1 MKNINLFLLLISPSF
16 SCLAQQVSEKPMK
29 IQNKKLSRFII
40 KNIQNKIIPGL
51 FFILFPLCTF
61 AQNVEPIAKNE
72 LPNVVFILAD
82 DVGYADLG
90 VDGGKVPTP
99 NIDSLARQGMRFTD
113 AHSPAAL
120 CAPSRFSLLT
130 GSYPYRN
137 GRPGG
142 SWDVNNSSAFSFNGD
157 RTEAGRH
164 ITVGE
169 IMQNAG
175 YKTAFFGKMHTGG
188 NVYNEKG
195 EVIREKNKLNTMD
208 YSRGV
213 DDALNEHGFDYWL
226 GLLSGIQ
233 HEPYAYFENGNYVPV
248 DPRKPADNSSTRLLT
263 NGFYRVSDNGLSEI
277 VEAGRIPARGDED
290 YDSSQAGIILTNGA
304 VDFIDRHQQENE
316 ESGSEQPFLLY
327 FSSQAIHVPHTPPF
341 DFDGDPSTIDEQVYG
356 VTGAITSDVLYELD
370 LQVGKI
376 IKKLEEEGI
385 ADNTLIIFT
394 SDNGAL
400 WPNITHYGDP
410 EHDNNGPLRD
420 YKASIYEGGHRV
432 PFIAKWGDGTKE
444 GSVIPPGSISDQL
457 IVGHDWVATMY
468 ELTQQDMQEDQ
479 AKDSASLLPILTGN
493 QAEDDP
499 LHEFILYQAGF
510 AYDGALREGDL
521 VLVVDRNEEA
531 TELYDLANDLGQE
544 NNLIENE
551 QYQDTIT
558 RMRQKFLQYNDHDNE
573 TIEPRTTKA
582 FKSGRQ

>member
-1 MKNINLFLLLISPSF
+1 MINKISLLLI
-16 SCLAQQVSEKPMK
+16 LL
-29 IQNKKLSRFII
+29 I
-40 KNIQNKIIPGL
+40 
-51 FFILFPLCTF
+51 FPLCTF
-61 AQNVEPIAKNE
+61 AQNVETDK

-90 VDGGKVPTP
+90 IDGGKVPTP
-99 NIDSLARQGMRFTD
+99 NLNSLARQGMRFTD

-188 NVYNEKG
+188 NVYNEAG
-195 EVIREKNKLNTMD
+195 EVIREKNQLNTMD

-233 HEPYAYFENGNYVPV
+233 HEPYAYFHNGNYVPV
-248 DPRKPADNSSTRLLT
+248 DPENPANNSSTRLLT

-277 VEAGRIPARGDED
+277 VEAGKIPARGDKD
-290 YDSSQAGIILTNGA
+290 YDSSQAGIILTQGA
-304 VDFIDRHQQENE
+304 VDFIDQHQRENE

-356 VTGAITSDVLYELD
+356 VTGAMTSDVLYELD
-370 LQVGKI
+370 LQVGRI
-376 IKKLEEEGI
+376 LNKLEEEGI
-385 ADNTLIIFT
+385 TDNTLIIFT

-400 WPNITHYGDP
+400 WPDITHYGDS

-432 PFIAKWGDGTKE
+432 PFIAKWGDGTE
-444 GSVIPPGSISDQL
+444 TGSVIPPNTISDQL

-468 ELTQQDMQEDQ
+468 ELTQQNMQEDQ
-479 AKDSASLLPILTGN
+479 AKDSASLLPILTGKKS
-493 QAEDDP
+493 EDDP

-510 AYDGALREGDL
+510 ALDGAIREGNL
-521 VLVVDRNEEA
+521 VLMVDRNNQA
-531 TELYDLANDLGQE
+531 TELYDLSKDLAQE
-544 NNLIENE
+544 NNLIEKKTQQE
-551 QYQDTIT
+551 TIQ
-558 RMRQKFLQYNDHDNE
+558 RLHQKFLKFNDHDNK
-573 TIEPRTTKA
+573 TIEPRTTEA
-582 FKSGRQ
+582 FQVN

>member
-1 MKNINLFLLLISPSF
+1 MKPLHYTLFFLIS
-16 SCLAQQVSEKPMK
+16 
-29 IQNKKLSRFII
+29 
-40 KNIQNKIIPGL
+40 L
-51 FFILFPLCTF
+51 FFSF
-61 AQNVEPIAKNE
+61 NAKSQKDPDK

-90 VDGGKVPTP
+90 IDGGTVPTP
-99 NIDSLARQGMRFTD
+99 NIDSLAMQGMRFTD

-142 SWDVNNSSAFSFNGD
+142 SWDVNNSSGFSFNGD
-157 RTEAGRH
+157 RTKAGRH

-175 YKTAFFGKMHTGG
+175 YKTAFFGKMHLGG
-188 NVYNEKG
+188 NVYNVNG

-213 DDALNEHGFDYWL
+213 DDALSNHGFDYWL

-233 HEPYAYFENGNYVPV
+233 HEPYAYFENGKYRPV
-248 DPRKPADNSSTRLLT
+248 DLSSPATNESTRLLK

-277 VEAGRIPARGDED
+277 VEAGNVPARGDVN

-304 VDFIDRHQQENE
+304 VEFIDHHVKENE
-316 ESGSEQPFLLY
+316 DQGKDQPFLLY
-327 FSSQAIHVPHTPPF
+327 FASQAIHVPHTPPF
-341 DFDGDPSTIDEQVYG
+341 DFDGDPETIDEQVYG
-356 VTGAITSDVLYELD
+356 KTGAVTSDMLYELD

-376 IKKLEEEGI
+376 IEKLREEGLLE
-385 ADNTLIIFT
+385 NTLIIFT

-400 WPNITHYGDP
+400 WPRVTHYGDP
-410 EHDNNGPLRD
+410 SHDNNGPLRD

-432 PFIAKWGDGTKE
+432 PFIAKWGDGTE
-444 GSVIPPGSISDQL
+444 AGSVIKPGSVSDQL

-468 ELTQQDMQEDQ
+468 ELTRQNMQEDQ
-479 AKDSASLLPILTGN
+479 AKDSASLLPILTGKQPEN
-493 QAEDDP
+493 EP
-499 LHEFILYQAGF
+499 LHEFVLYQAGF
-510 AYDGALREGDL
+510 AFDGAIREGDL
-521 VLVVDRNEEA
+521 VLMVDRENNA
-531 TELYDLANDLGQE
+531 TELFDLSTDLGQE
-544 NNLIENE
+544 NNLIAKPAYKE
-551 QYQDTIT
+551 TVK
-558 RMRQKFLQYNDHDNE
+558 RLKAKFLKYNDHNTE
-573 TIEPRTTKA
+573 NIEPRTTKA
-582 FKSGRQ
+582 FKVK

>member
-1 MKNINLFLLLISPSF
+1 MNFIPSSFLYRTIIIFSGLLIWFNGFGQRETSD
-16 SCLAQQVSEKPMK
+16 
-29 IQNKKLSRFII
+29 KKD
-40 KNIQNKIIPGL
+40 
-51 FFILFPLCTF
+51 
-61 AQNVEPIAKNE
+61 

-82 DVGYADLG
+82 DIGYADLG
-90 VDGGKVPTP
+90 IDGGTVPTP
-99 NIDSLARQGMRFTD
+99 NIDSLAMQGMRFTD

-142 SWDVNNSSAFSFNGD
+142 SWDINYSSGFSFNGD

-175 YKTAFFGKMHTGG
+175 YKTAFFGKMHLGG
-188 NVYNEKG
+188 TVYDTLG
-195 EVIREKNKLNTMD
+195 EIIREKNKINTMD

-233 HEPYAYFENGNYVPV
+233 HEPYAYFENGNYRPV
-248 DPRKPADNSSTRLLT
+248 DLRSPATNESTRLLK

-277 VEAGRIPARGDED
+277 VEAGNVPARGDKN

-304 VDFIDRHQQENE
+304 VEFIDHHMK
-316 ESGSEQPFLLY
+316 ESKDQPFLLY
-327 FSSQAIHVPHTPPF
+327 FASQAIHVPHTPPF
-341 DFDGDPSTIDEQVYG
+341 DFDGDPEPIDEQVYG
-356 VTGAITSDVLYELD
+356 KTGAVTSDMIYELD

-376 IKKLEEEGI
+376 LDKLEEEGI
-385 ADNTLIIFT
+385 LENTLIIFT

-400 WPNITHYGDP
+400 WPRVTHFGDP
-410 EHDNNGPLRD
+410 SHDSNGPLRD
-420 YKASIYEGGHRV
+420 YKASVYEGGHRV
-432 PFIAKWGDGTKE
+432 PFIAKWGDGTKS
-444 GSVIPPGSISDQL
+444 GSKIEPGTVSNQL
-457 IVGHDWVATMY
+457 ILGQDWVATMY
-468 ELTQQDMQEDQ
+468 ELTQQNMQEDQ
-479 AKDSASLLPILTGN
+479 AKDSASLLPILTGK

-499 LHEFILYQAGF
+499 LHEFVLYQAGA
-510 AYDGALREGDL
+510 AYDGAIREGSMVLL
-521 VLVVDRNEEA
+521 VNRDNEG
-531 TELYDLANDLGQE
+531 TELYDLGNDLAQE
-544 NNLIENE
+544 NNLIDMEE
-551 QYQDTIT
+551 YQQSVE
-558 RMRQKFLQYNDHDNE
+558 RLQAKFLKYNDHDNE

-582 FKSGRQ
+582 FTVIK

>member
-1 MKNINLFLLLISPSF
+1 MKSRTEQELTGWYRYMGSLMQVKAVLFWLLSMITTNVN
-16 SCLAQQVSEKPMK
+16 AQHG
-29 IQNKKLSRFII
+29 N
-40 KNIQNKIIPGL
+40 
-51 FFILFPLCTF
+51 T
-61 AQNVEPIAKNE
+61 E

-82 DVGYADLG
+82 DVGYGDIG
-90 VDGGKVPTP
+90 VYGGKVPTP
-99 NIDSLARQGMRFTD
+99 NIDRLAEQGMRFTD

-142 SWDVNNSSAFSFNGD
+142 SWDVNNSSAFSYNGD
-157 RTEAGRH
+157 RTKAGRH

-169 IMQNAG
+169 VMQNAG
-175 YKTAFFGKMHTGG
+175 YRTAFFGKMHLGGTVYDSTG
-188 NVYNEKG
+188 N
-195 EVIREKNKLNTMD
+195 VIREKAKLNTMD
-208 YSRGV
+208 FSRGV
-213 DDALNEHGFDYWL
+213 DDNLNNHGFDYWL

-233 HEPYAYFENGNYVPV
+233 HEPYAYFENGKFRPINP
-248 DPRKPADNSSTRLLT
+248 DNPADNSSTRLL
-263 NGFYRVSDNGLSEI
+263 NDGFYHVGDNGLSEI
-277 VEAGRIPARGDED
+277 VEAAKIPARGDVD
-290 YDSSQAGIILTNGA
+290 YNSSQAGIILTEGA
-304 VDFIDRHQQENE
+304 VDFIDKHLRKNE
-316 ESGSEQPFLLY
+316 VNGEDQPFMLY

-356 VTGAITSDVLYELD
+356 VTGAMTSDVLYELD

-376 IKKLEEEGI
+376 IGKLEDEGI

-400 WPNITHYGDP
+400 WPNITRYGDP

-432 PFIAKWGDGTKE
+432 PFIAKWGDGSE
-444 GSVIPPGSISDQL
+444 AGSVIQPGTVSNQL

-468 ELTQQDMQEDQ
+468 EITQQPMEEDQ
-479 AKDSASLLPILTGN
+479 AMDSESLLPILTGH

-510 AYDGALREGDL
+510 AYDGAIREGDL
-521 VLVVDRNEEA
+521 VLVVDRNNQA
-531 TELYDLANDLGQE
+531 TELYDLSTDLAQE
-544 NNLIENE
+544 TNLIGEKSYKE
-551 QYQDTIT
+551 TIN
-558 RMRQKFLQYNDHDNE
+558 RLLAKFLKYNDHNNE
-573 TIEPRTTKA
+573 TVHPRTTQA
-582 FKSGRQ
+582 FRVD

>member
-1 MKNINLFLLLISPSF
+1 MNYKNIRKLTGTYRNSYGLIKVKAVLLLLSITSANIS
-16 SCLAQQVSEKPMK
+16 AQTRAGDKQ
-29 IQNKKLSRFII
+29 
-40 KNIQNKIIPGL
+40 
-51 FFILFPLCTF
+51 
-61 AQNVEPIAKNE
+61 

-90 VDGGKVPTP
+90 VYGGKVPTP
-99 NIDSLARQGMRFTD
+99 NIDSLAAQGMRFTD
-113 AHSPAAL
+113 AHAPAAL

-142 SWDVNNSSAFSFNGD
+142 SWDVNNSSGFSHNGD
-157 RTEAGRH
+157 RTKAGRH

-169 IMQNAG
+169 VMQEAG
-175 YKTAFFGKMHTGG
+175 YRTAFFGKMHLGG
-188 NVYNEKG
+188 DVYDKEGK
-195 EVIREKNKLNTMD
+195 VIREKAKLNTMD

-213 DDALNEHGFDYWL
+213 GDNLNDHGFDYWL

-233 HEPYAYFENGNYVPV
+233 HEPYAYFENGKFRPV
-248 DPRKPADNSSTRLLT
+248 NPGNPADNSSTRLLN

-277 VEAGRIPARGDED
+277 VEAGRIPARGDVD
-290 YDSSQAGIILTNGA
+290 YDSSQAGIILTEGA
-304 VDFIDRHQQENE
+304 VGFIDKHLRKNE
-316 ESGSEQPFLLY
+316 ETGKDQPFMLY
-327 FSSQAIHVPHTPPF
+327 FSSQAIHVPHSPPF

-356 VTGAITSDVLYELD
+356 VTGAMTSDVLYELD

-376 IKKLEEEGI
+376 MDKLEEEGI

-400 WPNITHYGDP
+400 WPNVTHYGDP

-420 YKASIYEGGHRV
+420 YKASVYEGGHRV
-432 PFIAKWGDGTKE
+432 PFIAKWGDGSET
-444 GSVIPPGSISDQL
+444 GSVIPPGTVSDQL

-468 ELTQQDMQEDQ
+468 ELTQQQMEEDQ
-479 AKDSASLLPILTGN
+479 AMDSASLLPVFTGQ

-510 AYDGALREGDL
+510 AYDGAIREGSL
-521 VLVVDRNEEA
+521 VLVVDRDNKA
-531 TELYDLANDLGQE
+531 TELYDLSKDLGQE
-544 NNLIENE
+544 NNLIGEE
-551 QYQDTIT
+551 AYKETVA
-558 RMRQKFLQYNDHDNE
+558 RLHQKFLKYNDHDNA
-573 TIEPRTTKA
+573 TVNPRTTKTFRA
-582 FKSGRQ
+582 N

>member
-1 MKNINLFLLLISPSF
+1 MKVQQQKISNFIRKILCKGF
-16 SCLAQQVSEKPMK
+16 S
-29 IQNKKLSRFII
+29 LS
-40 KNIQNKIIPGL
+40 L
-51 FFILFPLCTF
+51 FFIIFPLCTF
-61 AQNVEPIAKNE
+61 SQNIESAE

-90 VDGGKVPTP
+90 IYGGKIPTP

-164 ITVGE
+164 ITVAE

-175 YKTAFFGKMHTGG
+175 YKTGFFGKMHTGG
-188 NVYNEKG
+188 DVYNEAG

-213 DDALNEHGFDYWL
+213 DDALNNHGFDYWF

-233 HEPYAYFENGNYVPV
+233 HEPYAYFENGKYVPV
-248 DPRKPADNSSTRLLT
+248 NPDNPADNSSTRLWT
-263 NGFYRVSDNGLSEI
+263 DGFYRVSNNGLSEI
-277 VEAGRIPARGDED
+277 VEARQVPARGDKD
-290 YDSSQAGIILTNGA
+290 YDSSQAGIILTKGA
-304 VDFIDRHQQENE
+304 VDFIDQHQRGNE
-316 ESGSEQPFLLY
+316 KSGSKQPFMLY

-356 VTGAITSDVLYELD
+356 VTGAMTSDVLYELD

-376 IKKLEEEGI
+376 MKKLEEEGI

-400 WPNITHYGDP
+400 WPRITHYGDP

-432 PFIAKWGDGTKE
+432 PFIAKWGDGTKA
-444 GSVIPPGSISDQL
+444 GSYIPPGSISNQL

-468 ELTQQDMQEDQ
+468 ELTQQEMQEDQ
-479 AKDSASLLPILTGN
+479 AKDSASLLSILTGK
-493 QAEDDP
+493 QSEDNP
-499 LHEFILYQAGF
+499 LHEFIIYQAGF
-510 AYDGALREGDL
+510 ALDGAIREKDL
-521 VLVVDRNEEA
+521 VLMVNRKNEA
-531 TELYDLANDLGQE
+531 TELYDLSTDLGQE
-544 NNLIENE
+544 NNLIGGE
-551 QYQDTIT
+551 QYKDIIA
-558 RMRQKFLQYNDHDNE
+558 RLHQKFLKYNDHDNE
-573 TIEPRTTKA
+573 TIDPRTTEV
-582 FKSGRQ
+582 FKR